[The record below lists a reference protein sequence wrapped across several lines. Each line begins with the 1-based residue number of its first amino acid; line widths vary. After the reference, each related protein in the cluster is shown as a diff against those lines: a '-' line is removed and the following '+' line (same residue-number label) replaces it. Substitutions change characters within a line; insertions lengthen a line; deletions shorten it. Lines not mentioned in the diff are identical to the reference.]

1 MKNQVKEL
9 NHGIHLRQVVVFFLE
24 TRNIKIEK
32 DMISNMKEESMDY
45 DDNQLQATNFDNASN
60 SYSVSG

>member
-1 MKNQVKEL
+1 
-9 NHGIHLRQVVVFFLE
+9 
-24 TRNIKIEK
+24 
-32 DMISNMKEESMDY
+32 MISNMKEESMDY